1 MGNNILNRKFRYSF
15 TNVTLSLIVVNVIVY
30 LLTRL
35 FPSSYEYLALVPAR
49 IYHNHWYWQFI
60 TYMFTHS
67 YASLNHIL
75 FNMLGLFMFG
85 TMVERR
91 VGSKEFLLF
100 YLLTGTLSG
109 IFSYVSY
116 YLTNTNVYLIGASGA
131 VYAVVF
137 AYAVLY
143 PHARILVFWFI
154 PMRAPVL
161 VLVYTAIELFNQVFG
176 VSGGVAHLTHLAGFG
191 FAFLY
196 FLVRLKINPIEEWRR
211 ARRY

>member
-1 MGNNILNRKFRYSF
+1 
-15 TNVTLSLIVVNVIVY
+15 
-30 LLTRL
+30 
-35 FPSSYEYLALVPAR
+35 
-49 IYHNHWYWQFI
+49 
-60 TYMFTHS
+60 MFTHS

-131 VYAVVF
+131 VYAVLF